1 MRETLT
7 RSQECRVTSRD
18 VRWKLPCNR
27 TSQFSS
33 CLLLITARGHNSSRW
48 FSCQS
53 LTKKDRQT
61 RRWII
66 SKKIPS
72 CVFFR
77 ATSCFAR
84 GGITEMK
91 LFFFIG
97 PEWRIS
103 RSFREENF
111 FFFFFPPS
119 REKSRNRWSLFTSQS
134 AEMLTV
140 VTREFDAK
148 WFRWILTHT
157 PPPREIFLTFEC
169 DLF

>member
-1 MRETLT
+1 M
-7 RSQECRVTSRD
+7 SRN

-27 TSQFSS
+27 ASQCSS

-66 SKKIPS
+66 RAFACFRLRFS
-72 CVFFR
+72 VRRFRRAFFR

-148 WFRWILTHT
+148 WFRWILRHT
-157 PPPREIFLTFEC
+157 PPPREIFSTFEC